1 MVCPPLIVPT
11 WILQELGLPVSHEQF
26 PAYARAECLP
36 IGLKTGGAI
45 AIAMRSEA
53 RVKPAMA
60 RFFQLQTFENKIFLG
75 THFLHLQKCER
86 RADRVSCLNNGLLAF
101 WKGDSPRTGQAR
113 YPPRRRGG
121 AIANDV
127 AEEPHCL
134 VLHRNDLIERLRLS
148 HAPR

>member
-1 MVCPPLIVPT
+1 M
-11 WILQELGLPVSHEQF
+11 
-26 PAYARAECLP
+26 
-36 IGLKTGGAI
+36 
-45 AIAMRSEA
+45 
-53 RVKPAMA
+53 KPAMA

-75 THFLHLQKCER
+75 THFLHLQKYGEEGR
-86 RADRVSCLNNGLLAF
+86 PRVLFKQRSARLLE
-101 WKGDSPRTGQAR
+101 GRLSPHRSGKISTSSAR
-113 YPPRRRGG
+113 G